1 MLKVKMNKDLERAF
15 KVTRIW
21 DISSQVALWALCGF
35 SLVICILGFLDFWG
49 SNRGEIVI
57 AIPREYI
64 AVILGLCGLFI
75 VLRIIFRCRL
85 NVLMKLQE
93 QEDKKAI
100 AEFFE
105 KRRKGKLDIERDKK
119 IKEFV
124 ERVGGERVEQV
135 ERSERG
141 ERSESDDAPLN

>member
-1 MLKVKMNKDLERAF
+1 MLVEKIISKRNKEIERAF
-15 KVTRIW
+15 KVTKIW
-21 DISSQVALWALCGF
+21 DISSQVALWSLCGF
-35 SLVICILGFLDFWG
+35 SFVICILGFLDFWG

-75 VLRIIFRCRL
+75 VLRIIFRSRL

-93 QEDKKAI
+93 QEDKKVI

-105 KRRKGKLDIERDKK
+105 KRRKSKLDIEKDKK
-119 IKEFV
+119 IEEIV
-124 ERVGGERVEQV
+124 ERVKSGRVGG
-135 ERSERG
+135 
-141 ERSESDDAPLN
+141 DDNAPLN